1 MSDDEKS
8 VGDEEVAPP
17 RLSKMALLIIAF
29 SAALGV
35 LFLALVGGGV
45 YFVKKTSGL
54 QAELVGAR
62 KEIKG
67 MKEKVSA
74 LEELPARVAALSRQ
88 FDELKAA
95 QAAVPAPEAPK
106 PAALETETKAITGK
120 SPQTHGD
127 GKEKHESKAGAAK
140 SDGHAP
146 SAVHKEPVTEPAKA
160 SPRDSKP
167 VVAGKPVALAPGV
180 EPVLPKRAPV
190 ESFSCDIVGKSAEDQ
205 AAILKRCVGVMDAP
219 PPKSKAAGK

>member
-35 LFLALVGGGV
+35 LFLALLGGGV
-45 YFVKKTSGL
+45 YFVKKTNSL
-54 QAELVGAR
+54 QAELVSAR

-67 MKEKVSA
+67 MKEKVGA
-74 LEELPARVAALSRQ
+74 LEELPARIAALAHQ
-88 FDELKAA
+88 FDELKVAP
-95 QAAVPAPEAPK
+95 AAVPAPEAPK
-106 PAALETETKAITGK
+106 PAALDSDTKAVAGK

-127 GKEKHESKAGAAK
+127 SKEKHEIKAGAAK

-146 SAVHKEPVTEPAKA
+146 NAAHKEPVAEPAKA
-160 SPRDSKP
+160 SLRDNKP
-167 VVAGKPVALAPGV
+167 VVTGKPAALAPGV

-190 ESFSCDIVGKSAEDQ
+190 ESFSCDIVGKSAEEQ